1 MSLADE
7 LEKLDTMRQT
17 GVISDKDFVRAKE
30 KLLQAGET
38 LPKTAEKAAQPG
50 LGTAMLKGLTFG
62 LASGISNALS
72 FVLVGA
78 AAIAGIGAVAFVSE
92 SFAMML
98 AFGVV
103 AIIIALV
110 AAFFHGGFD
119 LFG

>member
-7 LEKLDTMRQT
+7 LEQLDTMRQS
-17 GVISDKDFVRAKE
+17 GVISDRDFIRAKE
-30 KLLQAGET
+30 KLLKSGEESR
-38 LPKTAEKAAQPG
+38 LTAERAAKPG
-50 LGTAMLKGLTFG
+50 IGTAILSGLTFG

-78 AAIAGIGAVAFVSE
+78 AAIAGIGAVAFLSE

-98 AFGVV
+98 AFGVI